1 MLNIENPEADE
12 LARLLAKRTGR
23 GITEVVIHALR
34 EQLRREE
41 GRTSSPDLA
50 EALMEIG
57 RHCAALPDRDL
68 RSDEE
73 ILGYDERG
81 VWS

>member
-1 MLNIENPEADE
+1 MLKIESPEADE
-12 LARLLAKRTGR
+12 LVRLLAKRTGR
-23 GITEVVIHALR
+23 GITEVVIHSLR

-41 GRTSSPDLA
+41 VQKSSPDLA

-57 RHCAALPDRDL
+57 RHCAALPNRDP
-68 RSDEE
+68 RSEEE

>member
-1 MLNIENPEADE
+1 MLHIDNPEADE

-34 EQLRREE
+34 EQLKREE
-41 GRTSSPDLA
+41 GTSSPDLA

-68 RSDEE
+68 RSAEE